1 MRRSLLF
8 LLITFWT
15 ATSWATADSYGYPIA
30 DPFLATVAGTP
41 PGFTADLPKKIPF
54 KQGSLTIFEDREVP
68 DALWWAEEFGYS
80 YAVQKDPA
88 PLVFI
93 IAGTGAAHDG
103 TSVQNLAKAYYQAGF
118 HVVGVTSPT
127 HPNFIVSASR
137 TSVPGH
143 VFGDAEDI
151 YRVMEKI
158 WQALEDKV
166 EVTDFFVM
174 GYSLGAFNAA
184 FVTQLDEQRQVF
196 NFKKTLLINPPV
208 RLYGSISLLDRMLQ
222 NIPGGID
229 NFGKFYQT
237 LVEAFTR
244 VYKRTDKLDFSEEFL
259 YLAFQELNFKDEQ
272 LAALIGVS
280 FRFFASDLAFTSDVM
295 TDFGYIKPKNVRLTK
310 NTDLTRFSLVSMRL
324 GFTDYYHEYFF
335 PYYREKDPTLTRE
348 GLIEQMSLTTIEDY
362 LQSAEKIEVM
372 TNADDLI
379 LEPGEIEFFPRV
391 FGDRAKIFPVGGHLG
406 NMEYRDNVAYMIS
419 VFKE

>member
-1 MRRSLLF
+1 MKRGLFF
-8 LLITFWT
+8 LLIIFWT
-15 ATSWATADSYGYPIA
+15 ATSWGAADSYGYPIA

-41 PGFTADLPKKIPF
+41 PGFAADLPEEIPF
-54 KQGSLTIFEDREVP
+54 ENDSMRVFEDREVP

-80 YAVQKDPA
+80 YAVQEEPA

-143 VFGDAEDI
+143 VFGDAEDL

-196 NFKKTLLINPPV
+196 RFKKTLLINPPV

-222 NIPGGID
+222 NIPGGVD
-229 NFGKFYQT
+229 NFNQFYRT
-237 LVEAFTR
+237 LVEAFTK

-272 LAALIGVS
+272 LAALIGVA
-280 FRFFASDLAFTSDVM
+280 FRFFAADLAFTSDVM

-310 NTDLTRFSLVSMRL
+310 NTDLTRFSLVSVRL
-324 GFTDYYHEYFF
+324 GFTDYYHEFFF

-362 LQSAEKIEVM
+362 LQGAETIEVM
-372 TNADDLI
+372 HNADDII

-391 FGDRAKIFPVGGHLG
+391 FGDRAKIFPIGGHLG
-406 NMEYRDNVAYMIS
+406 NLEYRDNVAYMIS